1 VFQQARLMA
10 LGKTVYSK
18 DEYPQLRD
26 FFQKVNAQ
34 DQQQLVLDRAPA
46 AASAA
51 GGSGANE

>member
-1 VFQQARLMA
+1 MA

-46 AASAA
+46 AAGAA